1 MPHYHWGEFL
11 THAFHVMPSMGPFVC
26 REFTW
31 LAKLAPEKQTS
42 QSSLVMA
49 LCICV
54 VYECSH

>member
-1 MPHYHWGEFL
+1 MPHYHWEEFL

-31 LAKLAPEKQTS
+31 LAKLALEKQTS

-49 LCICV
+49 LCIM
-54 VYECSH
+54 CSVRV